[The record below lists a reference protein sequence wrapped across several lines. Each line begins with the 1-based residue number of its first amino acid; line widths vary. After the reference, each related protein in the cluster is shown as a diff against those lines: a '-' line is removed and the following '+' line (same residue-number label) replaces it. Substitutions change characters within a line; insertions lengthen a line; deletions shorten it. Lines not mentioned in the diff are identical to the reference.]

1 MIKTKTLQQH
11 FERFDYVDS
20 DIKKGLFPLL
30 DVSDK
35 LEYKVFNFGDD
46 VSSEAVVKRI
56 KELEYEPATF
66 SELLAW
72 PHWNE
77 KDIIVA
83 LGSVGEVDGC
93 RCVPCLDGRDSER
106 GLNLSWWGGAWP
118 ARYRFLGVRNS
129 DLKTSDPLNP
139 ALVPLDTLI
148 LGRIEK
154 KLDALLNH
162 LGIKP

>member
-1 MIKTKTLQQH
+1 MTKTLQQH

-46 VSSEAVVKRI
+46 ISSEAVVKRI
-56 KELEYEPATF
+56 KELGYEPATF
-66 SELLAW
+66 SEFLAW

-83 LGSVGEVDGC
+83 LGSVGEVSGFRHVPYLDRDGS
-93 RCVPCLDGRDSER
+93 RR
-106 GLNLSWWGGAWP
+106 GLGLYWWDDDWFSFCH
-118 ARYRFLGVRNS
+118 FLGVRNS

-139 ALVPLDTLI
+139 ALVPLDALI

-154 KLDALLNH
+154 KLDVLLNH